1 MLVSF
6 IGNNYICISIKLSGM
21 SIEYEFY
28 RNPELPESKKKRYH
42 ARVVPAGRVST
53 NQLAEEIQKECTLTV
68 ADVKSVLIALADKMA
83 EHLGEGRKVHLED
96 IGYFQ
101 VNLHCKEEVR
111 TMHAV
116 RSETVEFKSV
126 SFRADTNLKES
137 LKKKKI
143 RRSKNKP
150 HSMPMTEKQID
161 EKLTEH
167 FAHNPILT
175 RREFQLICTQVT
187 STACRILRKLVEA
200 GKLKNISTARNPVY
214 VPDNGY
220 YAPVQEK

>member
-1 MLVSF
+1 
-6 IGNNYICISIKLSGM
+6 M

-53 NQLAEEIQKECTLTV
+53 DQLAEEIQKECTLTV

-83 EHLGEGRKVHLED
+83 EHLGEGRKIHLKD

-150 HSMPMTEKQID
+150 HSMPMTDKQID

-167 FAHNPILT
+167 FAQHPILT
-175 RREFQLICTQVT
+175 RREFQLMCTQVT
-187 STACRILRKLVEA
+187 STACRLLRKLVEA
-200 GKLKNISTARNPVY
+200 GKLKNISTPRNPVY
-214 VPDNGY
+214 VPDNGH
-220 YAPVQEK
+220 YASVQEK

>member
-1 MLVSF
+1 
-6 IGNNYICISIKLSGM
+6 M

-28 RNPELPESKKKRYH
+28 CNPDSQGTKKKRYH
-42 ARVVPAGRVST
+42 ARVVPTGRIST
-53 NQLAEEIQKECTLTV
+53 DQLAQEIQKECTLTV
-68 ADVKSVLIALADKMA
+68 SDVKSVLIALADKMA
-83 EHLGEGRKVHLED
+83 EHLGEGRKVHLKD

-116 RSETVEFKSV
+116 RSENVEFKSV

-137 LKKKKI
+137 LKKQKI

-150 HSMPMTEKQID
+150 HSMPMTEQQID
-161 EKLTEH
+161 KKLTEH
-167 FAHNPILT
+167 FAQNPILT
-175 RREFQLICTQVT
+175 RRDFQFLCLQVK
-187 STACRILRKLVEA
+187 STACRILRKLVEE
-200 GKLKNISTARNPVY
+200 GKLKNISTPRNPVY

-220 YAPVQEK
+220 YSSV

>member
-1 MLVSF
+1 MPIL
-6 IGNNYICISIKLSGM
+6 
-21 SIEYEFY
+21 YEFY
-28 RNPELPESKKKRYH
+28 RNPQLPGSKKKRYH
-42 ARVVPAGRVST
+42 ARVVPAGRIST
-53 NQLAEEIQKECTLTV
+53 DQLAKEIQKECSLTV

-83 EHLGEGRKVHLED
+83 EHLGEGQKVHLED

-126 SFRADTNLKES
+126 SFRADANLKES
-137 LKKKKI
+137 LKKQKI

-150 HSMPMTEKQID
+150 HSMPMSEKQID

-167 FAHNPILT
+167 FSKNPILT
-175 RREFQLICTQVT
+175 RRDFQFSCIQVR

-200 GKLKNISTARNPVY
+200 GKLKNISTPRNPVY
-214 VPDNGY
+214 VPDNGHY
-220 YAPVQEK
+220 TSVEEK